1 MIAAEEWMR
10 SLCFLLVGCLALP
23 LVPAFAQAPAHTLS
37 LVIVEGDGAIN
48 NIRQRTAR
56 EPIVQVE
63 DENHKPVAGAAVL
76 FALPEH
82 GAGGTF
88 ASGGHTL
95 SVVTN
100 AQGRASAKGIHLNS
114 TQGQFQIQ
122 VTANFQ
128 GMTATTTISQSIAV
142 GAATA
147 GAGGAA
153 ATGALISAKVIVIIA
168 VAAAAAAAGGAIYAT
183 HSGGGSSSANTG
195 TTITPGTG
203 TVGPPGIFIGGK

>member
-1 MIAAEEWMR
+1 MISAEDAMR
-10 SLCFLLVGCLALP
+10 CLGFLLAGCFALSCS
-23 LVPAFAQAPAHTLS
+23 PAIFAQAPAHTLN

-76 FALPEH
+76 FLLPEH

-88 ASGGHTL
+88 ADGSHTL
-95 SVVTN
+95 SVTTD
-100 AQGRASAKGIHLNS
+100 AQGRAAARGIHLNN

-122 VTANFQ
+122 VTATFN
-128 GMTATTTISQSIAV
+128 GLTATTTLTQTI
-142 GAATA
+142 
-147 GAGGAA
+147 GAG
-153 ATGALISAKVIVIIA
+153 
-168 VAAAAAAAGGAIYAT
+168 AAGGAGGTAAAGISGKVVAIIVIAAAAVAGGVYAAT
-183 HSGGGSSSANTG
+183 HTGGGNNSTTTPG

-203 TVGPPGIFIGGK
+203 TVGPPSIIIGRR